1 MTPPS
6 FPSSMPGGSFLPS
19 IPNSLPAYPKT
30 VPTHAFRHSNQSP
43 SPTFGPTRKRFQRD
57 AGFSAQSP
65 PPFEDAGD
73 SDEDVM
79 RNSLYSDSAYRSTLA
94 TSNSRKRGLADDDVD
109 DYEHRPGARG
119 GDGAGDNDRPAK
131 RRIIDV
137 VGSVASRVW
146 EFCKAR
152 VPIYGPTPRMT
163 AAEVDRNA
171 DEHLYDPGMPGHLMN
186 GTQFGTG
193 LCDNQQFMASS
204 PPRPANAG
212 MGMMDTEERN
222 YFSSSRD
229 FSPNKQVDGGLS
241 SRWVM
246 VSPAPTAST
255 APQQHNNKPSFPASA
270 SSSRTGTPTHPRRP
284 QSSASSKRT
293 SRPIIAASTRK
304 RTTVVRPSHQRSRS
318 SSTVTSSTFA
328 PPPPQS
334 AFTFHSSPISGGA
347 SMANTR
353 GGRRKGRIPGL
364 TTTPSMDDDEED
376 ESMRRFNERL
386 RDMIREGREALG
398 SKVEVVYD
406 EDDDLENF

>member
-1 MTPPS
+1 MTPPG
-6 FPSSMPGGSFLPS
+6 FSSMPGGTFLPS

-30 VPTHAFRHSNQSP
+30 VPAHAFRHSNQPP
-43 SPTFGPTRKRFQRD
+43 SPTFGPTRKRLQRD
-57 AGFSAQSP
+57 SGFSAQSP

-94 TSNSRKRGLADDDVD
+94 TSSSRKRGLADDDVD
-109 DYEHRPGARG
+109 EYEHRPGARG
-119 GDGAGDNDRPAK
+119 GDGAGDNDRPPK

-152 VPIYGPTPRMT
+152 VPTYGPTSRIT
-163 AAEVDRNA
+163 AAEVDVNV
-171 DEHLYDPGMPGHLMN
+171 DEHLYDPGMPSYIVN
-186 GTQFGTG
+186 GAQFGTG
-193 LCDNQQFMASS
+193 LYDNQHFIASS

-212 MGMMDTEERN
+212 MGRVSTDEQN
-222 YFSSSRD
+222 YFSSRD

-255 APQQHNNKPSFPASA
+255 APQQHNNKHSLSASA
-270 SSSRTGTPTHPRRP
+270 SSPRTSTPTHPRRP

-293 SRPIIAASTRK
+293 SRPIIASSTRK
-304 RTTVVRPSHQRSRS
+304 RPTVVRPSHQRSRS
-318 SSTVTSSTFA
+318 SSTITSSAFVS
-328 PPPPQS
+328 PPPQS
-334 AFTFHSSPISGGA
+334 AFTFHSSPTSGGA

-353 GGRRKGRIPGL
+353 GRRKGRIPGL
-364 TTTPSMDDDEED
+364 ATAPSLDDGEED

>member
-1 MTPPS
+1 MPSVIQISPPLR
-6 FPSSMPGGSFLPS
+6 PLDQPGNVFKRTAVS
-19 IPNSLPAYPKT
+19 A
-30 VPTHAFRHSNQSP
+30 PTA
-43 SPTFGPTRKRFQRD
+43 
-57 AGFSAQSP
+57 P

-109 DYEHRPGARG
+109 EYEHRPGARAD
-119 GDGAGDNDRPAK
+119 DGAGDSDRPAK

-152 VPIYGPTPRMT
+152 VPIYGPTSRVT
-163 AAEVDRNA
+163 AAEVDMNV
-171 DEHLYDPGMPGHLMN
+171 DEHLYDPGMPSYIVTGAQL
-186 GTQFGTG
+186 GTG
-193 LCDNQQFMASS
+193 LYGNQHIMASS

-212 MGMMDTEERN
+212 TGRVSSEEQN
-222 YFSSSRD
+222 YFSSRD
-229 FSPNKQVDGGLS
+229 FSPNKQVD
-241 SRWVM
+241 
-246 VSPAPTAST
+246 
-255 APQQHNNKPSFPASA
+255 APQQHNNKPSLSA
-270 SSSRTGTPTHPRRP
+270 STSSPTGTPTHPRRP
-284 QSSASSKRT
+284 QSSSSKRT
-293 SRPIIAASTRK
+293 SRPIIASSTRK
-304 RTTVVRPSHQRSRS
+304 RPTVVRPSHQRSHS
-318 SSTVTSSTFA
+318 SSTITSSAFA

-353 GGRRKGRIPGL
+353 GRRKGRIPGL
-364 TTTPSMDDDEED
+364 ATAPSHDDDEED

>member
-6 FPSSMPGGSFLPS
+6 FSSSMPGGSFLPS
-19 IPNSLPAYPKT
+19 IPNSIPAYPKT
-30 VPTHAFRHSNQSP
+30 VPAHAFRHPNQSP
-43 SPTFGPTRKRFQRD
+43 SPTFGPTRKRLQRD
-57 AGFSAQSP
+57 SGFSAQSP

-94 TSNSRKRGLADDDVD
+94 TSNSRKRGLADDDAD
-109 DYEHRPGARG
+109 DYEHGPGARS
-119 GDGAGDNDRPAK
+119 GDGAGDSNRPPK

-152 VPIYGPTPRMT
+152 VPIYGPTSRMT
-163 AAEVDRNA
+163 AAEVDMNA
-171 DEHLYDPGMPGHLMN
+171 DEHLYDPGMPSYLMN
-186 GTQFGTG
+186 GAQFGTG
-193 LCDNQQFMASS
+193 LYDNQHFIASS
-204 PPRPANAG
+204 PPQPTNAG
-212 MGMMDTEERN
+212 AGGMSGEEQS
-222 YFSSSRD
+222 YFSSRD

-255 APQQHNNKPSFPASA
+255 APQQHNNKPSFSASA
-270 SSSRTGTPTHPRRP
+270 SSSRTSTPTHSRRP

-293 SRPIIAASTRK
+293 NRPIIASSARK
-304 RTTVVRPSHQRSRS
+304 RPTVVRPSHQRSRS

-347 SMANTR
+347 SVANTR
-353 GGRRKGRIPGL
+353 GRRKGRIPGL
-364 TTTPSMDDDEED
+364 AATPSLGDDEED